1 MKTTSQTIKKIP
13 QVLYAVL
20 LSIACVLFVILVVGT
35 IIGLVRSRSSQPL
48 INFGADVSANIT
60 PGSQAANTNPQSDD
74 IRIYSG
80 LERMRIPL
88 ADSSILILSIVFPY
102 PANDIA
108 FTEELAVK
116 VNDFRSMAYDYFSS
130 LPQESLIQID
140 EDTAKREILRSFN
153 NNLRLGYIRSLYFN
167 DMMVIAPAVF

>member
-1 MKTTSQTIKKIP
+1 M
-13 QVLYAVL
+13 
-20 LSIACVLFVILVVGT
+20 
-35 IIGLVRSRSSQPL
+35 
-48 INFGADVSANIT
+48 
-60 PGSQAANTNPQSDD
+60 
-74 IRIYSG
+74 
-80 LERMRIPL
+80 
-88 ADSSILILSIVFPY
+88 FPY

-108 FTEELAVK
+108 FTEELTVK